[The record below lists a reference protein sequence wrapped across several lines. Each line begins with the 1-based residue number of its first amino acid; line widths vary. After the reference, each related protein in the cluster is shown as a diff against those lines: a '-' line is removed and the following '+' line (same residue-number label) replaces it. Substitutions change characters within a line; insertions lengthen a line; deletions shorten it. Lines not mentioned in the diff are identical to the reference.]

1 MCPPKATVTNAGK
14 EPVQVLLVFFKGK
27 KLRAAFL
34 SRRAIKPPLFVSFA
48 AGLLMVGKKTPP
60 LKHVSVNLI
69 IWGHRGSLLQV
80 ATSHL

>member
-1 MCPPKATVTNAGK
+1 MQEKN
-14 EPVQVLLVFFKGK
+14 LRRFYLYFLKGK
-27 KLRAAFL
+27 SCELRFL
-34 SRRAIKPPLFVSFA
+34 AEERSNHPFFVSFA